1 MLPPRTPAR
10 PQPIGSMPEHYD
22 ALEIRDPEARERSLM
37 AALSGQIAYAR
48 RNAPGWARILAG
60 VDPQAIT
67 GRAALAKLPVTR
79 KSDLAALQKAER
91 PFGGLNAT
99 PVAQLG
105 RIFVSPGPIY
115 DPEGRGRDWWGAA
128 RALFAAGFRSGDLA
142 VNTFAY
148 HFTPAGSMLESG
160 ALALGCAVVPS
171 GTGQTEM
178 QVATIADL
186 SVNAYMGT
194 PSFLKLI
201 VEKAGELKADIGSLK
216 KAAVSAEYLPPA
228 LRAAMGER
236 GIRVLQSYASAD
248 LGLIAYESEALE
260 GMILDEGLILEIV
273 RPGTGDPVSEGE
285 VGEVVVTTFNPD
297 YPLVRFGTGD
307 LSAVLPGASPCGR
320 TNTRIRGWMG
330 RADQATKVKGMFV
343 HPSQVA
349 EILKRHPAVLKARLV
364 VDNPGGSDRMTL
376 HCEVRAT
383 PPPDLAR
390 AIAESLREVTK
401 LRGEVAFAK
410 PGELANDGKVIE
422 DAKRYD

>member
-1 MLPPRTPAR
+1 
-10 PQPIGSMPEHYD
+10 MPEFYD
-22 ALEIRDPEARERSLM
+22 ALETRAPEMRERSLM
-37 AALSGQIAYAR
+37 AGLAGQIAHAKR
-48 RNAPGWARILAG
+48 RAPGWARILSE
-60 VDPQAIT
+60 VDPAAIT
-67 GRAALAKLPVTR
+67 SRAALAKLPVTR
-79 KSDLAALQKAER
+79 KSDLVALQKAER

-99 PVAQLG
+99 PVSQLA

-115 DPEGRGRDWWGAA
+115 DPEGRGRDWWRAG
-128 RALFAAGFRSGDLA
+128 RALFAAGFRTGDLA
-142 VNTFAY
+142 LNAFAY
-148 HFTPAGSMLESG
+148 HFTPAGSMMEAG

-186 SVNAYMGT
+186 RASAYIGT

-201 VEKAGELKADIGSLK
+201 VEKADELKADIGSLK
-216 KAAVSAEYLPPA
+216 KAAVGAEYLPAA
-228 LRAAMGER
+228 LRAAMSER

-273 RPGTGDPVSEGE
+273 RPGTGDLVPDGE
-285 VGEVVVTTFNPD
+285 VGEVVVTTFNTD

-330 RADQATKVKGMFV
+330 RADQAVKVKGMFV

-349 EILKRHPAVLKARLV
+349 EIVKRHKEILKARLV
-364 VDNPGGSDRMTL
+364 VDNPGGNDRMTW
-376 HCEVRAT
+376 HCGVKGA
-383 PPPDLAR
+383 PPAGRDR
-390 AIAESLREVTK
+390 AIADSIRDITK
-401 LRGEVAFAK
+401 LRGEVTFRK
-410 PGELANDGKVIE
+410 PGELPNDGKVIE
-422 DAKRYD
+422 DAKKYG